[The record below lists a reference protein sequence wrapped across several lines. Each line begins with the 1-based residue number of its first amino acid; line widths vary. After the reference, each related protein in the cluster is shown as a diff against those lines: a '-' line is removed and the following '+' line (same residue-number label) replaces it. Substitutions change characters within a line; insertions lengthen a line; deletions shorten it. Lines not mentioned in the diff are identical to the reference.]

1 MSLAVVVDALVNRLS
16 SGLGSGTRVDD
27 LTPTTA
33 ADLPSVTVSLADVTQ
48 HVAGVGRIPRGT
60 RSGALPL
67 TIDVDLARPTLE
79 LGGGESLQLVPADR
93 RSLVLPHGPLVR
105 ADGTDDGPFTGGD
118 LLVRDGSGVWAV
130 VATTPSGRQVRPDV
144 DGGMLR
150 FGTALAATGTL
161 HVEYRIGRWD
171 VVVSRHQGVCELGVA
186 AEAAALPGLVR
197 RVATEL
203 ARPHRSVRL
212 TPTGWGSA
220 GKAPSGELPAKT
232 RVQVLRYRFDAEVEQ
247 PLLGT
252 GGGVIRDV
260 AATTHTTANGDNSTV
275 SHTETFHIV

>member
-1 MSLAVVVDALVNRLS
+1 MSLAVIVDALVTRIS
-16 SGLGSGTRVDD
+16 TGLGAGTRVDD
-27 LTPTTA
+27 ALPTA
-33 ADLPSVTVSLADVTQ
+33 ATEVPSVTVALDEVTQ
-48 HVAGVGRIPRGT
+48 QVAGVGRIPRGT
-60 RSGALPL
+60 RSGALMVPL
-67 TIDVDLARPTLE
+67 DVDLAHPTLD
-79 LGGGESLQLVPADR
+79 LGGGESLLLVPADR

-105 ADGTDDGPFTGGD
+105 ADGTDDGAFSATD
-118 LLVRDGSGVWAV
+118 LLVRDGTGVWAV
-130 VATTPSGRQVRPDV
+130 VGAAPTGRQVRPDV
-144 DGGMLR
+144 DAGLLR
-150 FGTALAATGTL
+150 FGTALGTTGTL

-171 VVVSRHQGVCELGVA
+171 VVVSRHQGVCTLSVA
-186 AEAAALPGLVR
+186 ADGAALSPLVR

-203 ARPHRSVRL
+203 ARPHPAMRL

-260 AATTHTTANGDNSTV
+260 AATAHAAENGVT
-275 SHTETFHIV
+275 HTETFHIV